1 MKPVKTLVSVAL
13 LLLVFSVN
21 VPAGEQQTPG
31 AAAQPSPTPT
41 NIVSTSSG
49 TTCLTPNDDPYCEQS
64 GETSETSDYL
74 LIEALIAL
82 LSLY

>member
-13 LLLVFSVN
+13 LLLAFTVN

-41 NIVSTSSG
+41 NIVST
-49 TTCLTPNDDPYCEQS
+49 TTTNTYPSLGDPYSEQS
-64 GETSETSDYL
+64 GDTIDTSDYL
-74 LIEALIAL
+74 LFEALQAL

>member
-1 MKPVKTLVSVAL
+1 MKPVKTVVSVAL

-21 VPAGEQQTPG
+21 TPAGEQQTPG
-31 AAAQPSPTPT
+31 ATAQPSPTPT
-41 NIVSTSSG
+41 NSVSAPSG
-49 TTCLTPNDDPYCEQS
+49 STYVCTNDPYCEQT

-74 LIEALIAL
+74 LFEALKAL

>member
-1 MKPVKTLVSVAL
+1 MKPVKTVVSVAL

-21 VPAGEQQTPG
+21 APAGEQQTPG
-31 AAAQPSPTPT
+31 ATAQPSPTPT
-41 NIVSTSSG
+41 NSVSTSSG
-49 TTCLTPNDDPYCEQS
+49 TTCLTEDDPYCEQS

-74 LIEALIAL
+74 LFEALLAL